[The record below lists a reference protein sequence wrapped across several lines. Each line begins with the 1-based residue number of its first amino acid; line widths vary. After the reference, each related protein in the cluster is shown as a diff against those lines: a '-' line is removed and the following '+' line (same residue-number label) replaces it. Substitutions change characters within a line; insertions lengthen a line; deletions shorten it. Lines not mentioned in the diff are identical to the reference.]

1 MRKIVVLCLISIFLS
16 ACSSDSVNTSE
27 KDSAETAELD
37 TSAEAVSASD
47 TEAKK
52 AAELKRIATESNNAL
67 QSLTADLESQA
78 AEWKTKLEATS
89 DQAERQKLLESR
101 PQSKLAEQFVELAKK
116 YPETEAAASAWSLAV
131 QNGSGETKDLAT
143 QAVFDATKKIQDET
157 ETEKQFVFL
166 MNEGS
171 GPARDAAMEQL
182 LLKAKKDIQSPASF
196 KLLKQIVQTP
206 GGNLPKS
213 NALKELKQFIDADK
227 QSEKAVECLELT
239 YRHGPDAARN
249 LALQDLLDVHVNH
262 DRMIGITADLANN
275 VNQSNEYLIQEIY
288 EKTSGKAKACAMIT
302 LSKFYANRA
311 KAKTGITELSEE
323 QLKHLKP
330 EQVEY
335 LKAEHDMGSITTLAG
350 ELESFVESHTP
361 LIESAKAELQVLT
374 KLTAEPAPEETKA
387 EEVKVEEP
395 KAEEAK
401 AEPVQKETETIVS
414 VEETPEPAVT
424 SPVILA
430 EEEKN
435 IEVAPIGR

>member
-1 MRKIVVLCLISIFLS
+1 MHKIVALCLISIFLS
-16 ACSSDSVNTSE
+16 ACNSESVDRSE
-27 KDSAETAELD
+27 KDSADTAESD
-37 TSAEAVSASD
+37 TGAEAVSASEA
-47 TEAKK
+47 EAKK

-67 QSLTADLESQA
+67 QSLTAALESQA

-89 DQAERQKLLESR
+89 DQAERQKLMESR
-101 PQSKLAEQFVELAKK
+101 PQSKFAEQFVELAEK
-116 YPETEAAASAWSLAV
+116 YPGTEAAASAWNTAV
-131 QNGSGETKDLAT
+131 RNGSGETKDLAT
-143 QAVFDATKKIQDET
+143 QAVFDATKRIEDEI
-157 ETEKQFVFL
+157 ETGKQFVFL

-182 LLKAKKDIQSPASF
+182 LLKAKKDVQSPASF

-227 QSEKAVECLELT
+227 ESEKAVECLELT

-249 LALQDLLDVHVNH
+249 MALQDLLDLHVNH

-311 KAKTGITELSEE
+311 NAKTGITELSEE
-323 QLKHLKP
+323 QLKQLKP

-387 EEVKVEEP
+387 EEL
-395 KAEEAK
+395 KAEQAK
-401 AEPVQKETETIVS
+401 AEPAQKETETAVS
-414 VEETPEPAVT
+414 VEETTEPAVT

>member
-171 GPARDAAMEQL
+171 GAARDAAMEQL
-182 LLKAKKDIQSPASF
+182 LLKAKKDVESPESF
-196 KLLKQIVQTP
+196 GLLKQIVQTP

-227 QSEKAVECLELT
+227 ESEKAVECLELT

-249 LALQDLLDVHVNH
+249 MALQNLLDVHINH
-262 DRMIGITADLANN
+262 DRMIGITSDLAEN
-275 VNQSNEYLIQEIY
+275 VSQANEYLIQEIY

-323 QLKHLKP
+323 QLKQLKP

-387 EEVKVEEP
+387 EEL
-395 KAEEAK
+395 KAEQAK
-401 AEPVQKETETIVS
+401 AEPAQKETETAVS
-414 VEETPEPAVT
+414 VEETTEPAVT